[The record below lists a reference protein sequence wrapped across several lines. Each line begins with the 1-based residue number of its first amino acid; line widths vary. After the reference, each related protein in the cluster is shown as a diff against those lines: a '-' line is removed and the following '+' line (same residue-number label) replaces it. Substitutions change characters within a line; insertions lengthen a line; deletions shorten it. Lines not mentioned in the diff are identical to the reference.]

1 MCTKNCCQI
10 VHKVCVL
17 ILKTTDKI
25 FIVKGKKKKKKDL
38 NRHLMKEDIQMAHKL
53 VKWFST
59 PFVTRVLQ
67 IKKWWDTTSHLL
79 QGLRIQKINN
89 TGKVAEKLSSI
100 ADGKTKWYNL

>member
-38 NRHLMKEDIQMAHKL
+38 HRHLMKEGIQMAHKL
-53 VKWFST
+53 VK
-59 PFVTRVLQ
+59 
-67 IKKWWDTTSHLL
+67 
-79 QGLRIQKINN
+79 
-89 TGKVAEKLSSI
+89 
-100 ADGKTKWYNL
+100 